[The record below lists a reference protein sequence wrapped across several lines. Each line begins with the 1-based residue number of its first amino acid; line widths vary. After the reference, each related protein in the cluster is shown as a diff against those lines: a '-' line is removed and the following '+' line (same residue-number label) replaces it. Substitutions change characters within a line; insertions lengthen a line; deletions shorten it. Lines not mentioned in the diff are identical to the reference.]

1 MKPDISFDGVS
12 MNEMGWLRETISFPT
27 PQSQTNTIVVPGRNS
42 PIRYTEALGRV
53 SYQPR
58 TFQITLSMLGSR
70 DLFNQMVSDT
80 VNRFAGQLV
89 KVITS
94 EEPELYCL
102 GTLQMEPAYDPLT
115 GKGQLAV
122 SCEDGDSYRY
132 HTEETTVTISGD
144 DTAVL
149 NNDYMPVQPTVKTT
163 AETALAWTVGTDEFM
178 KSVSAGIWTFPELEL
193 GYGENKISVTT
204 SGNVTFYYREGRL

>member
-1 MKPDISFDGVS
+1 
-12 MNEMGWLRETISFPT
+12 
-27 PQSQTNTIVVPGRNS
+27 
-42 PIRYTEALGRV
+42 
-53 SYQPR
+53 
-58 TFQITLSMLGSR
+58 MLGSR
-70 DLFNQMVSDT
+70 NLFNQMVSDT

-94 EEPELYCL
+94 EEPDLYCL
-102 GTLQMEPAYDPLT
+102 GTLQMEPSYDPLT
-115 GKGQLAV
+115 GKGQLIV

-132 HTEETTVTISGD
+132 YTEETTVTISGD
-144 DTAVL
+144 GTAVL

-163 AETALAWTVGTDEFM
+163 AETALAWKVGTDEFM

-193 GYGENKISVTT
+193 GYGENTISITT